1 MITKLP
7 EDALAISEKIPKLPA
22 WKGREMV
29 RRLQSAEPSDLQRQL
44 ARMAEIGPPYAK
56 LVEALV
62 SAGAKDKTL
71 PPGSPMNKQT
81 TTVNTL

>member
-7 EDALAISEKIPKLPA
+7 DDAMRIADSIPKLPG
-22 WKGREMV
+22 WKGRAMIHKLKDV
-29 RRLQSAEPSDLQRQL
+29 PPADLPREL

-56 LVEALV
+56 LVEALI
-62 SAGAKDKTL
+62 SAGSKDTTL
-71 PPGSPMNKQT
+71 PTGSPMNKQT